1 MARYFFHLLDFTG
14 ERLPDEE
21 GAEFSSL
28 SEAKEHALGAMGELV
43 AEAIKRRAEAEV
55 DTILIADE
63 RGTQLAAVPVV
74 AALPLAVVG
83 LLKSPEK
90 IVPKNRLE
98 EYRLSADM
106 CRRKAENAIDADDRE
121 SWLKL
126 AHAWLQMLPG
136 AAAPPADAAGWP
148 EQSEEHS
155 KASH

>member
-1 MARYFFHLLDFTG
+1 MPRYFFHLLDFTG
-14 ERLPDEE
+14 DRLPDEE

-28 SEAKEHALGAMGELV
+28 SEAKEHAIGAMQELV

-55 DTILIADE
+55 DTIVIADE
-63 RGTQLAAVPVV
+63 RGTLLAAIPLVLS
-74 AALPLAVVG
+74 LPPAVVG
-83 LLKSPEK
+83 LLKNPEK

-98 EYRLSADM
+98 EYRLNADE
-106 CRRKAENAIDADDRE
+106 CRRKAENATDVDNKE

-126 AHAWLQMLPG
+126 ADAWLQMLPRG
-136 AAAPPADAAGWP
+136 AATPAEAAGWP